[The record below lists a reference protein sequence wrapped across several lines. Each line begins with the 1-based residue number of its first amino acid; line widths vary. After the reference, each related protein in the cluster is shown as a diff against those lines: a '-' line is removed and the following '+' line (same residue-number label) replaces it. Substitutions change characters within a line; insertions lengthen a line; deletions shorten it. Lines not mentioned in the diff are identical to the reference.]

1 MNLADGQW
9 HRLHPATP
17 LLRGGIAFVAV
28 IGVLLANFRERLAD
42 FVTGAPGYQG
52 DPVDYIIDHGL
63 LPLGLLVV
71 IAVLTLFVGFFY
83 LSWRMHTF
91 RITDELVE
99 VRSGVIVRTDRKAR
113 LDRIQGISLARSWF
127 ARVFGAAKLEIS
139 VAGQDANV
147 SLAYLNGTTADEL
160 RLEILRLASGT
171 RQAAARATAPTG
183 GLVEKRLAEF
193 TAPELDPQ
201 LASSPASVVTMNPA
215 RLIGSASHF
224 SKAGT
229 PTMGGS
235 LILLALIGSTLLSSG
250 FIFFVLG
257 ITALLTAASLG
268 HTGLVAIAIIPMIF
282 GLGSFIGNRVVKSL
296 RYSIAATPDGVRVG
310 FGLIS
315 TSNETIPPGRVHAI
329 AVSQPLLWRPADWWT
344 VRINVASHSNA
355 KGAAGQHNTTILPV
369 GTRADALKVLELV
382 LPGIVSDD
390 TRELAAAGLS
400 DGGGFTTSPRRAA
413 VVRWLSWKRNGF
425 ALRPDAVV
433 LRRGIIWR
441 ELVVV
446 PTPRMQ
452 SVELEQGPLLRLLRL
467 ATVRMHTVSGPVIA
481 KLGGVDQDA
490 AAGFLRDVE
499 STALVAMQTDGS
511 HRWRAGEAP
520 A

>member
-28 IGVLLANFRERLAD
+28 IGVLIANFRERLAD
-42 FVTGAPGYQG
+42 LITGARGYEG
-52 DPVDYIIDHGL
+52 DPVDYIIDNGL

-71 IAVLTLFVGFFY
+71 IVVLAIFVGFFY

-171 RQAAARATAPTG
+171 RQAPAPAAAPAG
-183 GLVEKRLAEF
+183 GMVEQRLAEF
-193 TAPELDPQ
+193 IAPELDPQ
-201 LASSPASVVTMNPA
+201 LATSPTSVVTMNPA
-215 RLIGSASHF
+215 R
-224 SKAGT
+224 
-229 PTMGGS
+229 
-235 LILLALIGSTLLSSG
+235 LIGSTLLSSG
-250 FIFFVLG
+250 FIFFLLG
-257 ITALLTAASLG
+257 ITALLTAAALG
-268 HTGLVAIAIIPMIF
+268 RTGLVAIAIIPMIF
-282 GLGSFIGNRVVKSL
+282 GLASFISNRVVKSL
-296 RYSIAATPDGVRVG
+296 RYSIAGTPDGVRVG

-400 DGGGFTTSPRRAA
+400 GGGGFTTSPRRAA

-425 ALRPDAVV
+425 AVRQDAVV

-499 STALVAMQTDGS
+499 STAILAMQTDRS
-511 HRWRAGEAP
+511 HRWRSGEAP
-520 A
+520 V